1 MPAHTEIPEFVS
13 AADVGTILGCT
24 EEQAQDAINHCWRM
38 ITLGTSID
46 ALTDDITYG
55 TRNFTEAPSAT
66 QAAEA
71 ANYLVKARRLQIG
84 RLRATGQLQPSR
96 LSAAFNELREQEILA
111 LQNFTCCATC
121 ATAEAWDVM
130 SAEPQWRGFVY
141 FHNQD
146 AESLI
151 NTNQTYIG
159 YDIRLESWYSEA
171 ELTGFTRSER
181 QAAYSNT
188 CIRLANEILRPT
200 FRAFNIGYK
209 WNNNTDTRMLLS
221 NCDYFA
227 EI

>member
-1 MPAHTEIPEFVS
+1 MSAHTEIPESVT
-13 AADVGTILGCT
+13 AADVATILGCSP
-24 EEQAQDAINHCWRM
+24 EQAQGAIDHCWRL

-46 ALTDDITYG
+46 TLIDDIAYG
-55 TRNFTEAPSAT
+55 TRNFTDAPSAD
-66 QAAEA
+66 QAVEA

-96 LSAAFNELREQEILA
+96 LSAAFDKLREQDILA
-111 LQNFTCCATC
+111 LQNFTCCGTC
-121 ATAEAWDVM
+121 ATAEAWDIM
-130 SAEPQWRGFVY
+130 SAEPHWRGFVY

-146 AESLI
+146 TESLI
-151 NTNQTYIG
+151 DTNQTYIG
-159 YDIRLESWYSEA
+159 FDIRMGSWYPEA
-171 ELTGFTRSER
+171 ELTAFTQSER
-181 QAAYSNT
+181 QAAYRDA

-200 FRAFNIGYK
+200 FRAFNIGYT